1 MALREP
7 AVSVI
12 IPARDAE
19 ASIGGT
25 LRSLATDAAVIGEVI
40 LVDDAS
46 QDDTVDLARKAARTA
61 GLPLSVL
68 KFAVSGAGAAR
79 NAGLAAARFPFIH
92 FLDADDRMEPGG
104 ISALHQAL
112 VSDPSAGIAVGAHL
126 RRTEGRPDKPKS
138 PDGYGG
144 DHRRNVHHYL
154 LGRMWPIAMGSALF
168 RREQA
173 DGIRFPEDATLD
185 EDTCFWAQLMARN
198 GVVTVEQTVLVYALN
213 EARMARRYAAAPRRT
228 FLGVARALSRLGEA
242 IDDRAA
248 SQWRKAWVALRI
260 ARQLIYERRF
270 DEARF
275 MLRAVAAHPAFARSR
290 RLARYRVEIA
300 LGSLRTAVRPPRPV
314 PISPA
319 GTFRTLVLTIDAAWP
334 PVSGAD
340 LRNAQNALAALAH
353 GPVLLA
359 SVRPL
364 ISTAPTPPGLEV
376 VSAAKQ
382 DAGVWAS
389 IAEAAGGVGQRVRE
403 FRPDAVIVEGVSL
416 SALMPQLYALPPVVI
431 LDMHNVES
439 HLSAQVARVAPRR
452 SLKGLLGLHERAI
465 RRRERQALRHADR
478 IWVCS
483 EADASRLYR
492 SHHPSLPIDVVPNG
506 VPRLDSVP
514 RQLPAIDGQTGGP
527 TILFFGHLG
536 YRPNVVAARR
546 LALGILPIVRAS
558 LPSAQLVLAGRSPH
572 RRITELSGTAG
583 IRLIADPPDT
593 AALLREADIVAVPL
607 EAGGGTR
614 LKVLEAM
621 AWGLPVVASPIAMD
635 GLELDADIDFVSALS
650 DADFAGEII
659 ALWSDR
665 DRFEALRRQARGTVM
680 RRFGARAI
688 ERAVRQGLGLA
699 APPSISQTGTEA
711 PIGSDAG

>member
-1 MALREP
+1 MARRQP

-19 ASIGGT
+19 ASISGT
-25 LRSLATDAAVIGEVI
+25 LRSLAADAAIIGEVI

-46 QDDTVDLARKAARTA
+46 EDDTVDLAQDAARTY

-68 KFAVSGAGAAR
+68 QVSVSGAGAAR

-92 FLDADDRMEPGG
+92 FLDADDRIEPGG

-112 VSDPSAGIAVGAHL
+112 VADPSAGIAIGAHL
-126 RRTEGRPDKPKS
+126 RRTEGRPDKLKA

-144 DHRRNVHHYL
+144 DHRRNVHNYL
-154 LGRMWPIAMGSALF
+154 LGRTWPIAMGSALV
-168 RREQA
+168 RHEHT
-173 DGIRFPEDATLD
+173 DGIRFPEEAVLD
-185 EDTCFWAQLMARN
+185 EDTCFWVQIMARTS
-198 GVVTVEQTVLVYALN
+198 VVTVKQTILVYALN

-228 FLGVARALSRLGEA
+228 FLAVARALGRLGEA
-242 IDDRAA
+242 VDDRAA
-248 SQWRKAWVALRI
+248 CQWRKAWVALRI

-270 DEARF
+270 DEARG
-275 MLRAVAAHPAFARSR
+275 MLPAVAAHPAFARGR

-300 LGSLRTAVRPPRPV
+300 LGSFRTPARPPRPV
-314 PISPA
+314 PVSPA
-319 GTFRTLVLTIDAAWP
+319 GTFRSLVLTIDAAWP

-340 LRNAQNALAALAH
+340 LRNVQNALAALAH
-353 GPVLLA
+353 GPVVLA

-364 ISTAPTPPGLEV
+364 ISAAPTPPGLEV
-376 VSAAKQ
+376 ASITKQ
-382 DAGVWAS
+382 DADVSAS
-389 IAEAAGGVGQRVRE
+389 IAEAADGIGQRVRD
-403 FRPDAVIVEGVSL
+403 FRPDAIIVEGVHL
-416 SALMPQLYALPPVVI
+416 SALMPHLYALASVVI

-439 HLSAQVARVAPRR
+439 HLSAQVSRVAPRR
-452 SLKGLLGLHERAI
+452 SVKGLLGLHERAI
-465 RRRERQALRHADR
+465 WRRERQALRHADR
-478 IWVCS
+478 VWVCS

-514 RQLPAIDGQTGGP
+514 RHLPALDAQAGGP

-536 YRPNVVAARR
+536 YRPNVPAARR
-546 LALGILPIVRAS
+546 LALGIVPIVRAS

-572 RRITELSGTAG
+572 RRIAELAENAGTRV
-583 IRLIADPPDT
+583 ISDPPDA

-614 LKVLEAM
+614 LKILEAM
-621 AWGLPVVASPIAMD
+621 AWGLPVVASPIAVD
-635 GLELDADIDFVSALS
+635 GLALEADVDFVSALS
-650 DADFAGEII
+650 DAEFAREIV

-665 DRFEALRRQARGTVM
+665 ERFDILRRQARATVM
-680 RRFGARAI
+680 RRFGARAV
-688 ERAVRQGLGLA
+688 ERAVRQGLRLPA
-699 APPSISQTGTEA
+699 QTRVSQTDAKAAIRLG
-711 PIGSDAG
+711 IG

>member
-1 MALREP
+1 MARREP

-25 LRSLATDAAVIGEVI
+25 LRSLAADTAVIGEVI

-46 QDDTVDLARKAARTA
+46 RDDTVDLAREAARTH

-68 KFAVSGAGAAR
+68 QVGVSGAGAAR

-104 ISALHQAL
+104 ISALHEAL
-112 VSDPSAGIAVGAHL
+112 VADPNAGIAIGANL

-144 DHRRNVHHYL
+144 DRRRNVHDYL
-154 LGRMWPIAMGSALF
+154 LGRMWPIAMGSAMV
-168 RREQA
+168 RREHT

-198 GVVTVEQTVLVYALN
+198 GVAIVEQTALVYALN
-213 EARMARRYAAAPRRT
+213 EARMARRYAAAPKRT

-275 MLRAVAAHPAFARSR
+275 MLRAVAAHPAFAQSR

-300 LGSLRTAVRPPRPV
+300 LGSLRTPARRPRSV

-340 LRNAQNALAALAH
+340 LRNVQNALAALAH

-364 ISTAPTPPGLEV
+364 ISAAPTPPGLEV
-376 VSAAKQ
+376 ASAAKQ
-382 DAGVWAS
+382 GADIWAS
-389 IAEAAGGVGQRVRE
+389 IAEAADGVGQRVRE

-416 SALMPQLYALPPVVI
+416 SALMPQLYALAPVVI

-465 RRRERQALRHADR
+465 RRRERRALRHADR
-478 IWVCS
+478 VWVCS

-514 RQLPAIDGQTGGP
+514 RYLPAIDGQAGGP
-527 TILFFGHLG
+527 TILFLGHLG

-546 LALGILPIVRAS
+546 LALGIAPIVRAS

-572 RRITELSGTAG
+572 RRITELADTAG
-583 IRLIADPPDT
+583 IRLIADPPDV
-593 AALLREADIVAVPL
+593 AALLGEADIVAVPL
-607 EAGGGTR
+607 DAGGGTR
-614 LKVLEAM
+614 LKILEAM
-621 AWGLPVVASPIAMD
+621 AWGLPVVASPIAVD
-635 GLELDADIDFVSALS
+635 GLALDADIDFVSALS
-650 DADFAGEII
+650 DADFAREII

-665 DRFEALRRQARGTVM
+665 ERFKALRRQAHETVM
-680 RRFGARAI
+680 HRFGTRAV
-688 ERAVRQGLGLA
+688 ERAVRQGLGLLPQ
-699 APPSISQTGTEA
+699 PPVPQTGTEDA
-711 PIGSDAG
+711 IGSDPG

>member
-1 MALREP
+1 MARREP

-25 LRSLATDAAVIGEVI
+25 LRSLTADTAVIGEVI

-46 QDDTVDLARKAARTA
+46 QDDTVELARDAARTH

-68 KFAVSGAGAAR
+68 KVAVSGAGAAR

-112 VSDPSAGIAVGAHL
+112 VSDPSAGIAIGAHI
-126 RRTEGRPDKPKS
+126 RRTEGRPDKLKS
-138 PDGYGG
+138 PNGYGS
-144 DHRRNVHHYL
+144 DHRRNVHDYL
-154 LGRMWPIAMGSALF
+154 LGRMWPIAMGSALC
-168 RREQA
+168 RREQV
-173 DGIRFPEDATLD
+173 DDIVFPKDAALD
-185 EDTCFWAQLMARN
+185 EDTCFWAQLMART
-198 GVVTVEQTVLVYALN
+198 GVATVQHTVLAYALN
-213 EARMARRYAAAPRRT
+213 EARMARRYSAAPRRT
-228 FLGVARALSRLGEA
+228 FMGVARALSRLGDA
-242 IDDRAA
+242 VDDREA

-300 LGSLRTAVRPPRPV
+300 LGSFRPPARRPRPV

-319 GTFRTLVLTIDAAWP
+319 GTFRTLVLTVDAAWP

-364 ISTAPTPPGLEV
+364 ISAAPTPPGLAVTSIAER
-376 VSAAKQ
+376 
-382 DAGVWAS
+382 DADVRAS
-389 IAEAAGGVGQRVRE
+389 IAEAADGIGQRVHD
-403 FRPDAVIVEGVSL
+403 FRPDAIIVEGVHL
-416 SALMPQLYALPPVVI
+416 SALMPHLYALAPVVI

-465 RRRERQALRHADR
+465 WRRERQALRHADR
-478 IWVCS
+478 VWVCS

-514 RQLPAIDGQTGGP
+514 RHLPAIDGQAGGP
-527 TILFFGHLG
+527 TILFLGHLG
-536 YRPNVVAARR
+536 YRPNIPAARR
-546 LALGILPIVRAS
+546 LALGILPIVCAS
-558 LPSAQLVLAGRSPH
+558 LPSTQLVLAGRSPH
-572 RRITELSGTAG
+572 RRITELADTAG
-583 IRLIADPPDT
+583 VRLIADPPDA

-614 LKVLEAM
+614 LKILEAM

-635 GLELDADIDFVSALS
+635 GLALDADIDFVSALS
-650 DADFAGEII
+650 DADFAREII

-665 DRFEALRRQARGTVM
+665 ERFEALRRQAHETVM
-680 RRFGARAI
+680 RRFGTRAV
-688 ERAVRQGLGLA
+688 ERAVRQGLGL
-699 APPSISQTGTEA
+699 PPQPTVPQTGA
-711 PIGSDAG
+711 KAAIGLGTG